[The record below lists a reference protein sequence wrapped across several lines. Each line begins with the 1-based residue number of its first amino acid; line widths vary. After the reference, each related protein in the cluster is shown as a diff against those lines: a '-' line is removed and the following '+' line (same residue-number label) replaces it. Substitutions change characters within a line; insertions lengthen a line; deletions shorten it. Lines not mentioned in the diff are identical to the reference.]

1 MRLTCAQCGR
11 KVDKERQGVGA
22 GWSGA
27 DHLFN
32 RPDGSEVWLCGRPV
46 CLQKYNEEKDVP
58 CSCKGSHECEA
69 HRA

>member
-11 KVDKERQGVGA
+11 KVDKERQ
-22 GWSGA
+22 GA